1 MNFRLLAVYGAF
13 EALLLLSSAFFGRAW
28 FYSSQTAFFGSL
40 LVLAATFRAYKKRVE
55 NGVRDYDASKD
66 DDMDEWGENHEEFP
80 DRPQSVK
87 FDGYDPHRENAEPS
101 DASNLSAYA
110 KTDAELERA
119 AELNLNDENERV
131 KFDGNLTEQ
140 AKGENLSKQ
149 AKFDAADGSNLSERN
164 RALKFEKQNLNENGG
179 DKTVKFIQTSGQGR
193 NERVKFD
200 KAKDQNE
207 VAQDKFDELNLN
219 DANQGDQSNLSQAS
233 ESNLNESSADGET
246 KPPKKQN
253 FAQNLKQ
260 NSPNFFTAFVPFR
273 LIAYAVLVVGFLA
286 LKRHSN
292 LDIAAFLIALAVM
305 PAGAL
310 IYGVR
315 SNEN

>member
-1 MNFRLLAVYGAF
+1 M
-13 EALLLLSSAFFGRAW
+13 
-28 FYSSQTAFFGSL
+28 
-40 LVLAATFRAYKKRVE
+40 
-55 NGVRDYDASKD
+55 
-66 DDMDEWGENHEEFP
+66 
-80 DRPQSVK
+80 
-87 FDGYDPHRENAEPS
+87 
-101 DASNLSAYA
+101 SAYA

>member
-66 DDMDEWGENHEEFP
+66 DDIDEWGENHEEFP
-80 DRPQSVK
+80 DRTQSVK

-101 DASNLSAYA
+101 DALNLGAYA

-119 AELNLNDENERV
+119 AELNLKDKNERV
-131 KFDGNLTEQ
+131 KFDENLTEQ

-200 KAKDQNE
+200 KAKDQND
-207 VAQDKFDELNLN
+207 VAQNKFDELNLN